1 LNLGLFILSGFTAEK
16 FLQHATYALAN
27 FGAFQRHLTDTY
39 VVNSLD
45 ACAPS
50 LNLCL
55 VHIAS
60 GCGVFEEQS
69 Q

>member
-1 LNLGLFILSGFTAEK
+1 MGSKK
-16 FLQHATYALAN
+16 FLEHAAYALIDSGTLEGHLAN
-27 FGAFQRHLTDTY
+27 TY
-39 VVNSLD
+39 VVDGLD

-55 VHIAS
+55 VNIAS
-60 GCGVFEEQS
+60 GCGVFEEQG